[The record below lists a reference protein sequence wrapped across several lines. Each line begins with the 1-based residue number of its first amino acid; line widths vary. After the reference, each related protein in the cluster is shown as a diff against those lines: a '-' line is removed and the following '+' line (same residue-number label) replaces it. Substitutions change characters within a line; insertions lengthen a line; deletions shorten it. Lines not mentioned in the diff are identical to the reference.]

1 MNPEFPTLNGKRID
15 LEGTPS
21 PGLEGPPDLEN
32 HDTNEQEGDVDTP
45 LYTRRELTKAA
56 GTGLAI
62 GSIGTGLIAQ
72 EIFSTDDS
80 HESEAEKREGGYE
93 PSELFNREIQG
104 YKMLYSE
111 LQRDEILFVNEEGLP
126 LGEPVKVE
134 PINGIS
140 PGVIDKNGFL
150 TEDMNQDWLDYQRE
164 RVCAELNVP
173 CDIPNGLPRQV
184 NVIPQLRDAVYYT
197 PDDDLDADTY
207 LEVIEYFAEKKV
219 IGAEHKTRLEFVRD
233 HVGDYLKVPPAVKQE
248 LIFLIPGLAAQ
259 ESHFNNG
266 LKSSTGAEGIFQ
278 FMPDTWKDFGYSE
291 EDILYLKNQ
300 VEAVGKYFSRAY
312 TFLKNNAAEELA
324 LAERE
329 YFNGSAEDFGRDF
342 LAPVLLNS
350 YNSGPGRLATTLRWF
365 AEQYPTRASLEK
377 SIGTHQT
384 GFGKD
389 AYQTLTREAKGVIP
403 GYGRDSSQY
412 VVRLSALAELLKDK

>member
-1 MNPEFPTLNGKRID
+1 MNPEFPALNGARRD
-15 LEGTPS
+15 LEGP
-21 PGLEGPPDLEN
+21 
-32 HDTNEQEGDVDTP
+32 Q
-45 LYTRRELTKAA
+45 YTRRDLTKAA
-56 GTGLAI
+56 GTGLAV
-62 GSIGTGLIAQ
+62 GALGATLVSK
-72 EIFSTDDS
+72 EIFGGDYKEENDT
-80 HESEAEKREGGYE
+80 EGGEGGYE
-93 PSELFNREIQG
+93 ASELFEREIEG
-104 YKMLYSE
+104 YKVLYGE
-111 LQRDEILFVNEEGLP
+111 LKRDEILFVNEEGLP
-126 LGEPVKVE
+126 LGKPVKIE
-134 PINGIS
+134 PANGIS
-140 PGVIDKNGFL
+140 PGSIDKNGFL

-164 RVCAELNVP
+164 KVCAELNVP
-173 CDIPNGLPRQV
+173 CDISNGLPRQV
-184 NVIPQLRDAVYYT
+184 NVIPQLRDAAYYT

-207 LEVIEYFAEKKV
+207 LEVIEHFAEKKV

-233 HVGDYLKVPPAVKQE
+233 HVGDSLKVPRAVKEE
-248 LIFLIPGLAAQ
+248 LIALIPGLAAQ

-266 LKSSTGAEGIFQ
+266 LKSSVGAQGIFQ

-312 TFLKNNAAEELA
+312 TFLKNNAGEALA

-329 YFNGSAEDFGRDF
+329 YFHGSAEDFGKDF

-350 YNSGPGRLATTLRWF
+350 YNSGPGRLAIVLKWF
-365 AEQYPTRASLEK
+365 VEQYPTRESLEK
-377 SIGTHQT
+377 SIGTHEG

-389 AYQTLTREAKGVIP
+389 AYQTVTRKAKGVIP

>member
-1 MNPEFPTLNGKRID
+1 LWYIGGNLLYKIADMPFENPHNAEKD
-15 LEGTPS
+15 E
-21 PGLEGPPDLEN
+21 DA
-32 HDTNEQEGDVDTP
+32 DKP
-45 LYTRRELTKAA
+45 LYTRREITKAA

-72 EIFSTDDS
+72 EIFGRDTQ
-80 HESEAEKREGGYE
+80 EENTVERKEGGYE
-93 PSELFNREIQG
+93 SSELFQREMAG

-111 LQRDEILFVNEEGLP
+111 LKRDEILFVNEEGMP
-126 LGEPVKVE
+126 LGKPVKVE
-134 PINGIS
+134 SVNGIS
-140 PGVIDKNGFL
+140 PGTIDKNGFL

-164 RVCAELNVP
+164 RVCAELEVP
-173 CDIPNGLPRQV
+173 CDIPNGLPRQI
-184 NVIPQLRDAVYYT
+184 NVIPQLRDTVYYT
-197 PDDDLDADTY
+197 PDDDLDPENY
-207 LEVIEYFAEKKV
+207 LEVIEYFAGKKV

-233 HVGDYLKVPPAVKQE
+233 HVGDSLKVPPAVKEE
-248 LIFLIPGLAAQ
+248 LIALIPGLAAQ

-266 LKSSTGAEGIFQ
+266 LKSSVGAEGIFQ

-291 EDILYLKNQ
+291 EDLLYLKNQ

-312 TFLKNNAAEELA
+312 TFLKNNAGRA
-324 LAERE
+324 LTIAERE

-350 YNSGPGRLATTLRWF
+350 YNAGPGRLATTLKWF
-365 AEQYPTRASLEK
+365 IEQYPPRESLEK
-377 SIGTHQT
+377 SIGTHAG

-389 AYQTLTREAKGVIP
+389 AYQALTNKAKGVIP